1 MKEISHFAISFF
13 LHLLHFILKTISL
26 IREKM
31 KLTFWGAARQVTGSM
46 YLLELDDYKV
56 LIDCGLD
63 MQKERQKENEEDLH
77 KPYKGSLFPFEAS
90 LINVVILTHAH
101 IDHSGNLPNLVREGF
116 EGQIICT
123 SATFTLTRLLLH
135 DSAMLHQRRLKKLS
149 GKNSKKNQIKPS
161 ELASWYLPKHVE
173 DTEEYF
179 FPLQFNR
186 RFQIIQ
192 GLWVT
197 LIPTGHLLGAANVFL
212 EVEEE
217 GQIKKIL
224 FSGDIG
230 RKNYPLLQDPQKPPQ
245 ADYVL
250 CETTY
255 GSRMHKTQGS
265 AEDEVHSIIQQAC
278 VDIPGRLIIPAFS
291 VGRTQALLYVLHKLS
306 VQKRLPPIK
315 IFSDSPLA
323 YHSTKAYETYL
334 SLLNEEAHSFYAEH
348 KSLFDFENLIY
359 VEDLKTSKLI
369 SNHTEPCIIISASGM
384 IQGGR
389 VEHHIKANIQN
400 PYATILLIGFAA
412 EGTIGH
418 QLLHGDKT
426 IEIGE
431 KKLAVLANV
440 RSIDI
445 FSGHGDQS
453 DLVEFVEHQDPATL
467 KQIFLIHGEEAS
479 MQTFKELM
487 ASRNY
492 PQVTIPAKGES
503 FDL

>member
-1 MKEISHFAISFF
+1 
-13 LHLLHFILKTISL
+13 
-26 IREKM
+26 M
-31 KLTFWGAARQVTGSM
+31 KLTFWGATRQVTGSM
-46 YLLELDDYKV
+46 YLLELDDYKILV
-56 LIDCGLD
+56 DCGLD
-63 MQKERQKENEEDLH
+63 MQKERQKEDEDNAD
-77 KPYKGSLFPFEAS
+77 KIYGGSLFPFEAS

-123 SATFTLTRLLLH
+123 SATYTLTRLLLH
-135 DSAMLHQRRLKKLS
+135 DSAMLHQRRLKKIS
-149 GKNSKKNQIKPS
+149 GKNSRKKQASSS
-161 ELASWYLPKHVE
+161 EISSWYLPKHVE

-186 RFQIIQ
+186 RFQIIK
-192 GLWVT
+192 GVWVT

-212 EVEEE
+212 EIEEE
-217 GQIKKIL
+217 GQIKKVL

-245 ADYVL
+245 ADYLL

-255 GSRMHKTQGS
+255 GSRLHHSQGT
-265 AEDEVHSIIQQAC
+265 AEEEVFKIIQQAC

-306 VQKRLPPIK
+306 VQKRLPAIK

-323 YHSTKAYETYL
+323 YQSTKAYETYL
-334 SLLNEEAHSFYAEH
+334 SLLNEEANSFYAEH
-348 KSLFDFENLIY
+348 KTLFDFENLIY

-369 SNHTEPCIIISASGM
+369 SNHTEPCIIISSSGM

-389 VEHHIKANIQN
+389 IEHHIKANIQN

-426 IEIGE
+426 IEIGN
-431 KKLAVLANV
+431 KKMAVLANI

-445 FSGHGDQS
+445 FSGHGDQN
-453 DLVEFVEHQDPATL
+453 DLIEFVEYQDPKQL

-479 MQTFKELM
+479 MTTFKEVLEK
-487 ASRNY
+487 RNY
-492 PQVTIPAKGES
+492 HQVSIPQKGDT

>member
-1 MKEISHFAISFF
+1 
-13 LHLLHFILKTISL
+13 
-26 IREKM
+26 M
-31 KLTFWGAARQVTGSM
+31 KLTFWGATRQVTGSM

-63 MQKERQKENEEDLH
+63 MQKDRLKANKEEDSTS
-77 KPYKGSLFPFEAS
+77 PYKGSLFPFEAS

-123 SATFTLTRLLLH
+123 SATYTLTRLLLH
-135 DSAMLHQRRLKKLS
+135 DSAMLHQRRLKKFS
-149 GKNSKKNQIKPS
+149 GKSSKKKS
-161 ELASWYLPKHVE
+161 EHLLSEVSSWYLPKHVE
-173 DTEEYF
+173 DTEEFF

-186 RFQIIQ
+186 RFQLIK

-212 EVEEE
+212 EIEEDGE
-217 GQIKKIL
+217 QKSIL

-230 RKNYPLLQDPQKPPQ
+230 RKNYPLLKDPQKPPQ
-245 ADYVL
+245 AQYLV

-255 GSRMHKTQGS
+255 GSRLHQTQGS
-265 AEDEVHSIIQQAC
+265 AEDEICAIIQQAC

-323 YHSTKAYETYL
+323 YQSTKAYETYL
-334 SLLNEEAHSFYAEH
+334 SLLNEEANSFYAEH
-348 KSLFDFENLIY
+348 KTLFDFDNLVY
-359 VEDLKTSKLI
+359 VEELKTSKLI
-369 SNHTEPCIIISASGM
+369 SNHSEPCIIISASGM

-426 IEIGE
+426 IEIGA

-445 FSGHGDQS
+445 FSGHGDQN
-453 DLVEFVEHQDPATL
+453 DLIAFVEQQDPLQL
-467 KQIFLIHGEEAS
+467 KQIFLIHGEEEA
-479 MQTFKELM
+479 MQVFKDVL
-487 ASRNY
+487 ANRGY
-492 PQVTIPAKGES
+492 GQVNIPNKGES
-503 FDL
+503 YNL

>member
-1 MKEISHFAISFF
+1 MTD
-13 LHLLHFILKTISL
+13 L
-26 IREKM
+26 EKM

-46 YLLELDDYKV
+46 YLLELDDYKI

-63 MQKERQKENEEDLH
+63 MQKERRKEPQEDAKL
-77 KPYKGSLFPFEAS
+77 PYKGSLFPFEAS

-123 SATFTLTRLLLH
+123 SATYTLTRLLLH
-135 DSAMLHQRRLKKLS
+135 DSATLYQRRLKKLS
-149 GKNSKKNQIKPS
+149 GKNTRKKQANPS
-161 ELASWYLPKHVE
+161 EISSWYLPKHVE
-173 DTEEYF
+173 DTEAYF

-186 RFQIIQ
+186 RFQITRGI
-192 GLWVT
+192 WVT

-224 FSGDIG
+224 FSGDVG

-245 ADYVL
+245 ADYLL

-255 GSRMHKTQGS
+255 GSRLHHTQGT
-265 AEDEVHSIIQQAC
+265 AEDEVCRIIQQAC

-306 VQKRLPPIK
+306 VQKRLPAIK

-323 YHSTKAYETYL
+323 YQSTKAYENYL
-334 SLLNEEAHSFYAEH
+334 SLLNEEACNFYAEH

-369 SNHTEPCIIISASGM
+369 SNHTEPCIIISSSGM

-431 KKLAVLANV
+431 KKLPVLANI

-445 FSGHGDQS
+445 FSGHGDQN
-453 DLVEFVEHQDPATL
+453 DLLEFVQHQDNTKL

-479 MQTFKELM
+479 MQVFKEVLE
-487 ASRNY
+487 SRNY
-492 PQVTIPAKGES
+492 PQVTIPRKG
-503 FDL
+503 DAYIL

>member
-1 MKEISHFAISFF
+1 
-13 LHLLHFILKTISL
+13 
-26 IREKM
+26 M
-31 KLTFWGAARQVTGSM
+31 KLTFWGAARQITGSM
-46 YLLELDDYKV
+46 YLLELDDYKI

-63 MQKERQKENEEDLH
+63 MQKERQKESKEDTH
-77 KPYKGSLFPFEAS
+77 KPYKNSLFPFEAS

-123 SATFTLTRLLLH
+123 SATYTLTRLLLH
-135 DSAMLHQRRLKKLS
+135 DSAMLHQRRLKRLS
-149 GKNSKKNQIKPS
+149 GKNARKKPENHPDVS
-161 ELASWYLPKHVE
+161 SWYLPKHVE

-186 RFQIIQ
+186 RFQIIKE
-192 GLWVT
+192 LRLT
-197 LIPTGHLLGAANVFL
+197 LIPAGHLLGAANVFL
-212 EVEEE
+212 EIEEE

-230 RKNYPLLQDPQKPPQ
+230 RKNYPLLQNPQKPPQ
-245 ADYVL
+245 ADYLL

-255 GSRMHKTQGS
+255 GSRLHKTQGT
-265 AEDEVHSIIQQAC
+265 AEEEVLNIIQQAC

-306 VQKRLPPIK
+306 IQKRLPPIK

-323 YHSTKAYETYL
+323 YQSTKAYETYL
-334 SLLNEEAHSFYAEH
+334 SLLNDEANSFYAEH
-348 KSLFDFENLIY
+348 KSLFDFDNLIY

-369 SNHTEPCIIISASGM
+369 SNHNEPCIIISASGM

-389 VEHHIKANIQN
+389 VEHHIKNNIQN

-431 KKLAVLANV
+431 KKLAVLANI
-440 RSIDI
+440 RCIDI
-445 FSGHGDQS
+445 FSGHGDQK
-453 DLVEFVEHQDPATL
+453 DLLEFVEYQDSQQL
-467 KQIFLIHGEEAS
+467 KQTFLVHGEEDS
-479 MQTFKELM
+479 MEIFKEILEK
-487 ASRNY
+487 RNY
-492 PQVTIPAKGES
+492 PKVTIPRIGES